1 MRIVVNDIA
10 ASKTGALSILRDFHK
25 YIVNNDAGENEW
37 IFVLGSRLLEER
49 DNIRVIV
56 RDDVKSSRKNRLL
69 FDLKTGAAF
78 FESLK
83 PDVLFSMQNTLPGGY
98 RGRQVLYVHQPL
110 GYQDWKDF
118 SLFKPEEREYAVYQ
132 KLIGRMIDSSV
143 KRADRIIVQTE
154 WMRRAVA
161 AKTGVPADRIVKIMP
176 DIDVPGAAY
185 RDNADISDGLV
196 ISERSGHIQNYDTG
210 INVSDDQA
218 ESGRKKNNKFF
229 YPAGEILYKN
239 HGCILEAVEILKN
252 KGISDLTVSFTLN
265 KGDLPYLS
273 KYRDHEQVKYLGR
286 ISRDDVFARY
296 KKEILLFPSYIET
309 FGYPPAEARA
319 VGGCILASDCPFCHE
334 VLEGYKGAAYFDPF
348 KPEELATLM
357 ERAIRG
363 ELFDAGTYEDN
374 AVRRDPAHSSWAKV
388 REVLLNG

>member
-25 YIVNNDAGENEW
+25 YIVNNDDGENEW

-118 SLFKPEEREYAVYQ
+118 SLFKSEEREYAVYQ

-161 AKTGVPADRIVKIMP
+161 AKTGVSADRIVKIMP
-176 DIDVPGAAY
+176 DIDVPDAEY
-185 RDNADISDGLV
+185 ISDDPG
-196 ISERSGHIQNYDTG
+196 ISERTG
-210 INVSDDQA
+210 SVLTDRCPAGGSI
-218 ESGRKKNNKFF
+218 KKEIRVTGNNRFF

-239 HGCILEAVEILKN
+239 HGCILDAVEILKN
-252 KGISDLTVSFTLN
+252 KGITDLTVSFTIN
-265 KGDLPYLS
+265 KDDIPYLG

-319 VGGCILASDCPFCHE
+319 VGGRILASDCPFCHE

-348 KPEELATLM
+348 KPEELAVLM
-357 ERAIRG
+357 EKSIQG
-363 ELFDAGTYEDN
+363 ELFDAGTYEEN
-374 AVRRDPAHSSWAKV
+374 TVRKDPAHSSWAKV
-388 REVLLNG
+388 REVLLKG